1 MSAKAPG
8 KESASM
14 MESPGVRQP
23 AASLQD
29 FVLFAPTYRKLV
41 NGIVAM
47 FVKGLEPYAARNN
60 LVFTHYGINSNPAD
74 LL

>member
-8 KESASM
+8 KELQI
-14 MESPGVRQP
+14 MESPGVRQS

-29 FVLFAPTYRKLV
+29 FVLFVSTYRKLV

-47 FVKGLEPYAARNN
+47 FIKGLEPYAARNN
-60 LVFTHYGINSNPAD
+60 LVFTHYGINSNPAN